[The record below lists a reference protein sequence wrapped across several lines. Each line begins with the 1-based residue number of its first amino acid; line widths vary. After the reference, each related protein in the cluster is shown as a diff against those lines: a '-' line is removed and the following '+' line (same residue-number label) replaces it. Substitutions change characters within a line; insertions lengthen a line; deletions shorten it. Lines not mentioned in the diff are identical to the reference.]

1 MRPED
6 IARVRRDFTRISAD
20 PGTFS
25 AKFYDALFKIEP
37 ELRPLFKGDLAV
49 HGNIFVNS
57 LGVAVGSLED
67 LDRVAD
73 DLREHGRRIATLG
86 IENRHYAVA
95 AEALLDAVE
104 ASLGHR
110 LDAHDRAAWATVYAR
125 WADITSGAAEQT
137 GHLNGGS

>member
-37 ELRPLFKGDLAV
+37 ELRPLFKGDLVV

-110 LDAHDRAAWATVYAR
+110 
-125 WADITSGAAEQT
+125 
-137 GHLNGGS
+137 